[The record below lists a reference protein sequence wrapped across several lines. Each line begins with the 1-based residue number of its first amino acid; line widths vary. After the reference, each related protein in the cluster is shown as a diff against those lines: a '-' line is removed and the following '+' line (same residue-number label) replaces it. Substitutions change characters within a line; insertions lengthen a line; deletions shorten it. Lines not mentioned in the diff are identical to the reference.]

1 MLLEIGNKS
10 LTELTGENILDMVM
24 IIKACPSL
32 EFWNEPILLSFNNT
46 HFSDTYVIEYVSYRK
61 SDNKKSCKYT
71 FFFNFKD
78 FYWHYKKDFEY
89 YKEDYVEHASRNL
102 SIKEFRYLIQ
112 QGFDIPLYNTS
123 NTSE

>member
-46 HFSDTYVIEYVSYRK
+46 H
-61 SDNKKSCKYT
+61 
-71 FFFNFKD
+71 
-78 FYWHYKKDFEY
+78 
-89 YKEDYVEHASRNL
+89 
-102 SIKEFRYLIQ
+102 
-112 QGFDIPLYNTS
+112 LYNTS